1 MVFHHDPPNR
11 EAHISTLRRTI
22 LAAAL
27 AVLATAGPA
36 QADVAAKF
44 SAAVEEIL
52 AQPYQPHYVPFGFD
66 SAFPSKT
73 VLNTFPAQDYTSGS
87 KAGNPDAPPWPPA
100 FQLVSFMSLDGAPL
114 KGHLARQPGK
124 RPAVLVVHG
133 FNSNGRDSV
142 VRWAAM
148 LARNGYNVLAFDM
161 RGFPPEY
168 RANGNQTPNPQTLG
182 WKEAEDVVAA
192 GRFLKAQPGV
202 TSVGVV
208 GFSFGGQE
216 TVLALALEGLM
227 PTWRRVFEGGLN
239 FSGPADQNSQIWS
252 TAEPPGC
259 QTPFCTFPVT
269 GALLV
274 LVVPPSDTTNPCTVL
289 SRAATRYRTDP
300 YTILSKTDGFQKQSV
315 IKVPLLNVYANDDPL
330 VLPFHAQM
338 MAGYNS
344 GNPLQKTLLLKEGLH
359 AYYNDRWWQQQTMLL
374 YFKTLLK
381 GASAEAI
388 TTAPTVNQTA
398 GGAPAREQL
407 VPLGRWPTRGQA
419 NALAGPY
426 ICDTTRPP
434 PAFASTP

>member
-1 MVFHHDPPNR
+1 MKPLRTV
-11 EAHISTLRRTI
+11 AAAVCATLAA
-22 LAAAL
+22 LAAA
-27 AVLATAGPA
+27 VPA
-36 QADVAAKF
+36 YANQAERFKTTVDD
-44 SAAVEEIL
+44 IL
-52 AQPYQPHYVPFGFD
+52 GQPYQPQYVPVGYD
-66 SAFPSKT
+66 MAFPEKT

-100 FQLVSFMSLDGAPL
+100 FQVVSFMSLDGAPL

-124 RPAVLVVHG
+124 RPGILVVHG

-142 VRWAAM
+142 IRWAAM
-148 LARNGYNVLAFDM
+148 LAKNGYNVLAFDM

-168 RANGNQTPNPQTLG
+168 RANGNKAPNPQTLG

-192 GRFLKAQPGV
+192 GRFLKAQAGV

-216 TVLALALEGLM
+216 TVLALGLEGLL
-227 PTWRRVFEGGLN
+227 PSSRRVFAAGLN
-239 FSGPADQNSQIWS
+239 FSGPADQNTQIWS

-259 QTPFCTFPVT
+259 ETPFCTFPVT

-289 SRAATRYRTDP
+289 SRAATRYETDP
-300 YTILSKTDGFQKQSV
+300 YTILSKTDGFQKQSAV
-315 IKVPLLNVYANDDPL
+315 KVPLLNVYANDDPL
-330 VLPFHAQM
+330 VLPFNATM

-344 GNPLQKTLLLKEGLH
+344 GNPLQKTLLLQEGLH
-359 AYYNDRWWQQQTMLL
+359 AYFNDRWWQQRAMLL
-374 YFKTLLK
+374 YFKALLK
-381 GASAEAI
+381 GASSGAI
-388 TTAPTVNQTA
+388 ATTATVNQTA
-398 GGAPAREQL
+398 DGAPAGDQL
-407 VPLGRWPTRGQA
+407 VPLGRWPTRAQA

-426 ICDTTRPP
+426 ICDTTRPS